1 MVFLT
6 LKPNITDKCMFFWWF
21 AEYVYTLK
29 VDEKSDIYSFG
40 VVLLELVTGRRPF
53 EPEFGEAIDIAQW
66 VRKKLQSKD
75 GLMEVID
82 PRIKPDSN
90 QEPNVIMTEII
101 LVLKVALHCLAELP
115 MQRPTMRE
123 VLQMLT
129 NSCSSSSSS
138 SLSSSFSKKCIDSP
152 PDLISIWHFP
162 FWAEL
167 LHLGCLWIPILGGLG
182 SIPAWW
188 HSGPIGWSYWS
199 ILATL
204 MDLGTFKSH
213 FGQPSMF

>member
-1 MVFLT
+1 M
-6 LKPNITDKCMFFWWF
+6 
-21 AEYVYTLK
+21 
-29 VDEKSDIYSFG
+29 DEKSDIYSFG

-66 VRKKLQSKD
+66 VRKKLQSKE

-90 QEPNVIMTEII
+90 REPNVIMTQIM

-129 NSCSSSSSS
+129 NSSSPSSSS
-138 SLSSSFSKKCIDSP
+138 SLSSSFSKQMCTDSP
-152 PDLISIWHFP
+152 PDLISI
-162 FWAEL
+162 
-167 LHLGCLWIPILGGLG
+167 
-182 SIPAWW
+182 
-188 HSGPIGWSYWS
+188 
-199 ILATL
+199 
-204 MDLGTFKSH
+204 
-213 FGQPSMF
+213 